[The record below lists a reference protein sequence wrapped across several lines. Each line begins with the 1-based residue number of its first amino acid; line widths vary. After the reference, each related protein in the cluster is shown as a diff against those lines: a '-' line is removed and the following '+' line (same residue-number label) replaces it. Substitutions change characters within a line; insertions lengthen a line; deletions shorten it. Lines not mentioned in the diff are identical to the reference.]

1 MEGER
6 EVKRKEK
13 AKGERKGNVWEKGG
27 KEKWRKWREGGGRER
42 EGKEKRRG
50 EGSG

>member
-13 AKGERKGNVWEKGG
+13 AKGNEREGYGKKGG
-27 KEKWRKWREGGGRER
+27 KEKWRK
-42 EGKEKRRG
+42 
-50 EGSG
+50 